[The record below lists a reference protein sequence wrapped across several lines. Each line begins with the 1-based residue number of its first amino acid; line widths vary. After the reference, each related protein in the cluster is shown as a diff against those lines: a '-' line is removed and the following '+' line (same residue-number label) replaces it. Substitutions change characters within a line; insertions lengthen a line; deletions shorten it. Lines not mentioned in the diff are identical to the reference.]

1 MELRTGVVG
10 RMCAGGVHFFAA
22 GGGLCNCGAQKL
34 RQSTPSLAEIDALEA
49 RVKELEQ
56 LVRDFAGPHAKGVF
70 SHQCPACSAE
80 RQLRAIG
87 KELAT

>member
-1 MELRTGVVG
+1 MELSDDDVNVG
-10 RMCAGGVHFFAA
+10 KPLPPVEWKGGTPWTPR
-22 GGGLCNCGAQKL
+22 L
-34 RQSTPSLAEIDALEA
+34 TPSLAEIDALEA

-56 LVRDFAGPHAKGVF
+56 LVRDFAGPHAPKVF

-87 KELAT
+87 KELGK